1 MSNFASVSPL
11 KILEKSSP
19 EGLGRGNMGVLI
31 ARAGVGKTACL
42 IHIALDRIFRSGK
55 LVHVSL
61 EEGPEKVT
69 SYYNV
74 IYHDIAKALAIPN
87 EDENQMLIQR
97 NRMILAYLNKSFDL
111 ERLRANLNNLADRL
125 AFTPET
131 LIVDGL
137 DFENTGMELFE
148 GLKKI
153 AEDFSL
159 EIWLSALS
167 HRHIKEVNERGIPYP
182 VNSVDEIFTIIFQLD
197 PEPSGLF
204 LKVLKNHDKPVDDNR
219 SLRLDPNTTLP
230 LNGRD
235 I

>member
-11 KILEKSSP
+11 KIMAKSSP
-19 EGLGRGNMGVLI
+19 EGLGRGNLGVLI

-61 EEGPEKVT
+61 EEGPEKIT

-74 IYHDIAKALAIPN
+74 IYHDILKALDIPN
-87 EDENQMLIQR
+87 KDEYQMLIDR
-97 NRMILAYLNKSFDL
+97 NRMILAYLNSSFDL
-111 ERLRANLNNLADRL
+111 ERLRANLTNLADRL
-125 AFTPET
+125 EFTPET

-137 DFENTGMELFE
+137 DFENTGADQLK
-148 GLKKI
+148 GLKKV

-167 HRHIKEVNERGIPYP
+167 HRHIKDVNERGIPYP
-182 VNSVDEIFTIIFQLD
+182 VNAVDELFSVILQLN
-197 PEPSGLF
+197 PEPSGIF
-204 LKVLKNHDKPVDDNR
+204 LKLLKENGKPVDVVRNV
-219 SLRLDPNTTLP
+219 RLDPNTTLP
-230 LNGRD
+230 LD
-235 I
+235 